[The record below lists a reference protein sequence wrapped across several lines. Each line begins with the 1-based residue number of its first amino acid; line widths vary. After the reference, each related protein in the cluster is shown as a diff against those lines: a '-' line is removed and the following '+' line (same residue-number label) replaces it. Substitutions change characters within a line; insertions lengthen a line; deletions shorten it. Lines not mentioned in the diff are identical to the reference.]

1 METKQL
7 TQEELADIKDLAT
20 KLNEITAKFG
30 QLKVEKLN
38 LLTQV
43 TALDEMEKELDKEYF
58 QLKEKEYSITKELT
72 NKYGD
77 GVINLETGIIS

>member
-1 METKQL
+1 MEQKQL
-7 TQEELADIKDLAT
+7 TQEELANIKDLAT

-72 NKYGD
+72 DKYGD

>member
-7 TQEELADIKDLAT
+7 TSEELATIKDLAT

-38 LLTQV
+38 LLTQL

-58 QLKEKEYSITKELT
+58 DLKEKEYNLSKELSD
-72 NKYGD
+72 KYGE
-77 GVINLETGIIS
+77 GVLNLETGVIS

>member
-7 TQEELADIKDLAT
+7 TQEELTNIKDLAT

-58 QLKEKEYSITKELT
+58 GLKEKEYSITKELT
-72 NKYGD
+72 DKYGD